1 MLTIRPATL
10 TDVPA
15 ITEIFNEAI
24 RTTTAVFY
32 TEPRTLDE
40 QMRWFETH
48 GPRHPVLVADV
59 DGSVVGWAALTAWSD
74 RQAYDGTAETTFYV
88 KESHRG
94 QGIGRQLKQALIDE
108 ARRIGFHTLIARVAE
123 ESGASLHLN
132 EAAGFRHV
140 GTLKEVGR
148 KFDRL
153 LDVHILQLMLD

>member
-1 MLTIRPATL
+1 MLTIRPAAR
-10 TDVPA
+10 TDIAA
-15 ITEIFNEAI
+15 ITDIFNEAI
-24 RTTTAVFY
+24 LTTTAVFY
-32 TEPRTLDE
+32 TEPRTVEE
-40 QMRWFETH
+40 QTRWFDAH
-48 GPRHPVLVADV
+48 GPRHPVIVAEL
-59 DGSVVGWAALTAWSD
+59 DGAVVGWAALTAWSD

-88 KESHRG
+88 KFEHRG
-94 QGIGRQLKQALIDE
+94 QGIGRQLKQAIIDE

-148 KFDRL
+148 KFGKL